1 MGMKSERAHQSEIQ
15 GVLSRLTAAWTEER
29 FDELEDIF
37 HQSVVFVQPGFGGRT
52 EGRTA
57 CVDTY
62 RKFMSSAKVLDYAER
77 DTAIDVWGST
87 AVATYVYTISWE
99 AEGQTR
105 RERGRD
111 LFVFIREESRWQ
123 VVWRTAIPIE
133 RSP

>member
-29 FDELEDIF
+29 FDELEDIL
-37 HQSVVFVQPGFGGRT
+37 HQSVVFVQPGFAGRV

-62 RKFMSSAKVLDYAER
+62 RKFMSSAKLLDYSER
-77 DTAIDVWGST
+77 DITIDVWGTT
-87 AVATYVYTISWE
+87 AVATYIYDISWE
-99 AEGQTR
+99 MEGRSR

-123 VVWRTAIPIE
+123 VVWRTIIPVE
-133 RSP
+133 RSE